1 MRSASAMLCSRKRRV
16 ISRASVGLWPISS
29 STVRAL
35 GLSQHALREETGGMF
50 VVTAA
55 QLQYH
60 RPARLDDELL
70 VTAAV
75 IAQGRASLTMAQ
87 QALRKPAH
95 ANEAPTLLCEGEVR
109 IGWVDSATL
118 RPARI
123 PNAVLERF
131 A

>member
-1 MRSASAMLCSRKRRV
+1 
-16 ISRASVGLWPISS
+16 
-29 STVRAL
+29 
-35 GLSQHALREETGGMF
+35 
-50 VVTAA
+50 
-55 QLQYH
+55 
-60 RPARLDDELL
+60 
-70 VTAAV
+70 
-75 IAQGRASLTMAQ
+75 MAQ